1 MLKRLT
7 ILALIVVGAVLSLS
21 AEASGV
27 PTPEEE
33 EVGHTAAKPHKS
45 PFGLSVRASNG
56 YWVTVNSAKGGRVG
70 VEASGADG
78 SITYSAPGVVS
89 ETGIHADLGK
99 YGQIDM
105 EWVPSGRVR
114 EIRTKC
120 HYKGIKQRFYD
131 TGSYVGTLR
140 FKGGGGFTSVNLG
153 RVPWRRSW
161 YSGLG
166 PCGYSLSTAEP
177 GAGVVINAGRRG
189 HISAPVHFTV
199 YQPHRGAKVE
209 YSARSETV
217 KGGIKIDRSAYA
229 EGGPHSL
236 TLTAANGRTTATIR
250 PQAPFYGGATFG
262 RVRGAKGTFTGKLGA
277 EFPDHTKV
285 NLAGR
290 GFEARLRLESIN
302 IHLG

>member
-7 ILALIVVGAVLSLS
+7 ILALIVVGAVLTFS

-27 PTPEEE
+27 PTLEEE
-33 EVGHTAAKPHKS
+33 EVGHTAANPFTS
-45 PFGLSVRASNG
+45 PFGLSVRSSNG
-56 YWVTVNSAKGGRVG
+56 YWVNVNSAKGGRVQ
-70 VEASGADG
+70 VEASGAEG
-78 SITYSAPGVVS
+78 SVTYTAPGVVS
-89 ETGIHADLGK
+89 ETGIHVDLGK

-177 GAGVVINAGRRG
+177 GAGVVINAGKRD
-189 HISAPVHFTV
+189 HISTPVHFTV
-199 YQPHRGAKVE
+199 YRAHQGAKVG

-217 KGGIKIDRSAYA
+217 KGGIKIERSVYA

-236 TLTAANGRTTATIR
+236 SLTAANGRTTATIS
-250 PQAPFYGGATFG
+250 PHAPFYGGATFE
-262 RVRGAKGTFTGKLGA
+262 RVNGSKGTLIGKLGA

-285 NLAGR
+285 NLAGK

-302 IHLG
+302 IHPG